1 MIRGNMVCALAPGN
15 AEIIATF
22 PGSRATGRAYVTVNN
37 EQITEL
43 IADPLRLEVG
53 DTARLPIFGKTAC
66 GIHELFPQADLKLS
80 AHGRNAA
87 AIGLPGGAS
96 IKGVATGE
104 AAVEMTWRNNVKE
117 QVAVSVVN
125 TPWANLQIRPG
136 RATITKGQ
144 ALKYEVTASKGGLL
158 RVLGP
163 DQGLQLAVGDANVA
177 QVLDDLSVGG
187 KQEGRTTVVARFGAL
202 SAEAALNVTAGN
214 AVATGVVAGGGV
226 IVQPQ
231 GVTVTDRGERVFQGS
246 TADAQ
251 STPDLTT
258 IDLKAA
264 HLVVTPDPLAIWVG
278 EGGSLGSVKLD
289 PGGGQPAFPVNF
301 QATAPDGQ
309 TVVRLDYDNKISGLV
324 KGGVQLI
331 VTATDPK
338 LQGLATN
345 VAVQVD
351 NPDPLRCRP
360 RRHHASGGRNDAAGH
375 HQRQGSGR
383 HSLPGSGHPGK
394 PGREGAGRR
403 VRRPGSFR
411 GQGDG
416 ADTVEGPLQKLGR
429 LYHGVTV
436 PGKRFMEVKTTPT
449 QGDKKFDVTVE
460 IFASAAE
467 GPLAYRV
474 YVDGETAPDSWTPD
488 EPRGDSR
495 HVILHGLK
503 PAYASAGTLYHL
515 VIEARDAA
523 TKQVQQY
530 SVTLRVR
537 P

>member
-1 MIRGNMVCALAPGN
+1 M
-15 AEIIATF
+15 
-22 PGSRATGRAYVTVNN
+22 
-37 EQITEL
+37 
-43 IADPLRLEVG
+43 
-53 DTARLPIFGKTAC
+53 
-66 GIHELFPQADLKLS
+66 
-80 AHGRNAA
+80 
-87 AIGLPGGAS
+87 
-96 IKGVATGE
+96 
-104 AAVEMTWRNNVKE
+104 
-117 QVAVSVVN
+117 
-125 TPWANLQIRPG
+125 
-136 RATITKGQ
+136 
-144 ALKYEVTASKGGLL
+144 
-158 RVLGP
+158 
-163 DQGLQLAVGDANVA
+163 
-177 QVLDDLSVGG
+177 
-187 KQEGRTTVVARFGAL
+187 
-202 SAEAALNVTAGN
+202 
-214 AVATGVVAGGGV
+214 
-226 IVQPQ
+226 
-231 GVTVTDRGERVFQGS
+231 
-246 TADAQ
+246 
-251 STPDLTT
+251 
-258 IDLKAA
+258 
-264 HLVVTPDPLAIWVG
+264 
-278 EGGSLGSVKLD
+278 KLD
-289 PGGGQPAFPVNF
+289 PGGGQPAFPVDF

-351 NPDPLRCRP
+351 NPDPLRVAP
-360 RRHHASGGRNDAAGH
+360 ADITLQVGETTPPVTISGKGPDGTPYQVPATLENQDEKVLGAASDA
-375 HQRQGSGR
+375 
-383 HSLPGSGHPGK
+383 
-394 PGREGAGRR
+394 PGRFVAKAMGRTQLKAHYR
-403 VRRPGSFR
+403 SLDVF
-411 GQGDG
+411 
-416 ADTVEGPLQKLGR
+416 TT
-429 LYHGVTV
+429 VTV

-460 IFASAAE
+460 ILASAAE